1 MHVLNIASAKARAK
15 TVFGHLKVK
24 NTKSK
29 SHLVQAAML
38 GSPHKAE
45 LTKRQTFSCP
55 GVKNCWTCETNFP
68 TTLIPYAIHLFMVDS
83 FSRAVCNR
91 ELTKVCAMSHQ
102 SQNYIDNTVQIYYLT
117 AEEKLKLVSSPNV
130 K

>member
-1 MHVLNIASAKARAK
+1 MIALLTACLFFEILVHVLNIASAKARAK

-29 SHLVQAAML
+29 PHLVQAAML

-55 GVKNCWTCETNFP
+55 GVKTAGLVRRTFPPTC
-68 TTLIPYAIHLFMVDS
+68 
-83 FSRAVCNR
+83 
-91 ELTKVCAMSHQ
+91 
-102 SQNYIDNTVQIYYLT
+102 
-117 AEEKLKLVSSPNV
+117 
-130 K
+130 